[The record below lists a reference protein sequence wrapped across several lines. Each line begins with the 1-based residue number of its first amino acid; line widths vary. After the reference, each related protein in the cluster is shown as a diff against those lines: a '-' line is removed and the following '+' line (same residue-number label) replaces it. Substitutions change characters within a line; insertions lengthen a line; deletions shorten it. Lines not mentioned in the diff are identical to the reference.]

1 MLIFQVV
8 DLQHLAKLI
17 LGFQINYFY
26 LQLFVLA
33 YLQSNQ
39 LEIASLQNDK
49 SHKINR

>member
-1 MLIFQVV
+1 VFIFQVV
-8 DLQHLAKLI
+8 DLQRLANFFLE
-17 LGFQINYFY
+17 FQINYFY

-49 SHKINR
+49 SHRTNR